1 MLLTADLFQKL
12 GGCRFLAK
20 RLLESLPLTGT
31 HPGRREGAG
40 LEFQQYRPYAV
51 GDDLRDLDW
60 RLYARSD
67 SLQVRTHRP
76 EVPGRLAILLDASA
90 SMGYQGQGAPC
101 TKLQYAALLAA
112 CAAWIARRQGDQ
124 LALFV
129 YQEELMEGSGTF
141 LEWEGLC
148 RTLNF
153 VRPAGVACPRQAW
166 ELCTEFLGRRGT
178 ALWISDFWEG
188 EQELRSLCRGLQE
201 AGGLRT
207 IQVLDPDEVSLPAT
221 GMRRF
226 QDAEQPAKT
235 VDALPESAREDY
247 QARVEQYR
255 KALGELFLSQEIPFQ
270 SVTTTEDPAEAV
282 RRLAEG

>member
-1 MLLTADLFQKL
+1 MLPTADLLQKL

-31 HPGRREGAG
+31 HRGRRDGAG
-40 LEFQQYRPYAV
+40 LEFQQHRPYAA

-67 SLQVRTHRP
+67 SLQVCTRRP

-90 SMGYQGQGAPC
+90 SMGYQGQGSPC

-112 CAAWIARRQGDQ
+112 CAAWIARSQGDQ

-129 YQEELMEGSGTF
+129 YREELVEGSGTF

-148 RTLNF
+148 RTLDF
-153 VRPAGVACPRQAW
+153 LHAEGVACPRQAW
-166 ELCTEFLGRRGT
+166 EMCLDFLGRRGT

-188 EQELRSLCRGLQE
+188 EQELRSLCRGLQD
-201 AGGLRT
+201 AGGLRVC
-207 IQVLDPDEVSLPAT
+207 QVLDQDELTLPVT

-226 QDAEQPAKT
+226 QDAEHPECI

-247 QARVEQYR
+247 RLRVEQYR
-255 KALGELFLSQEIPFQ
+255 KKLGELFLAQEIPFQ
-270 SVTTTEDPAEAV
+270 SVVTTQDPAGAV
-282 RRLAEG
+282 GRLAEG